1 MARQWAGRAW
11 NEVLPRSHQV
21 AHRFMGGVRNPDF
34 GELAGA
40 VKPRQHHSIAPVR
53 FDSIPRFDR
62 DQRRRNHRA
71 RVPKSG

>member
-1 MARQWAGRAW
+1 
-11 NEVLPRSHQV
+11 
-21 AHRFMGGVRNPDF
+21 MGGVRNPDF